1 MIVNSSRNLQE
12 HSFEALVQYRMSTI
26 MCTLKEDHCLSSM
39 GESHFL
45 FMLICLD
52 T

>member
-1 MIVNSSRNLQE
+1 MIARNLWVI
-12 HSFEALVQYRMSTI
+12 FENIRLKLSYRMSTI